1 MLKKGREIMAI
12 ITISRGSFSR
22 GREVAER
29 VAKKLDYEVVSRE
42 IILETSK
49 DFNIPEI
56 KLIRAI
62 HDAPSFLERFTFGR
76 ERYLA
81 HIASTLLDHM
91 EKDHIV
97 YHGLAGHFFV
107 KHISHVLK
115 VRIIADREERLKIK
129 MEREKTSREKALE
142 ALEKDD
148 HERRQWSLKLYGV
161 DTWDP
166 SLYDLVLHIHK
177 LTVENAADLIC
188 HTVQLEQFKPT
199 PESQQAMAD
208 LALAAR
214 VKAQIVEKYPVSKVT
229 AREGEALVDVQAS
242 ETLTSAIEEEI
253 GCLVGHVA
261 GLKKVKVHVVP
272 ATLFDLP
279 M

>member
-1 MLKKGREIMAI
+1 MSI

-29 VAKKLDYEVVSRE
+29 VAKKLNYQVVSRE

-62 HDAPSFLERFTFGR
+62 HDAPSILERFTFGR

-81 HIASTLLDHM
+81 QIESTLLDHM
-91 EKDHIV
+91 EKDNIV

-107 KHISHVLK
+107 RHISHVLK
-115 VRIIADREERLKIK
+115 VRIIADLEDRVRTK

-142 ALEKDD
+142 ELARDD
-148 HERRQWSLKLYGV
+148 HERRQWSLKLYGI
-161 DTWDP
+161 DTWDS
-166 SLYDLVLHIHK
+166 SLYDLVLHVHK
-177 LTVENAADLIC
+177 LTVENAADIIC
-188 HTVQLEQFKPT
+188 HTVNLEQFRTT
-199 PESQQAMAD
+199 PESQSAMDD

-214 VKAQIVEKYPVSKVT
+214 VKAEIVEKYPVSKVT
-229 AREGEALVDVQAS
+229 AREGEALVHVQAS
-242 ETLTSAIEEEI
+242 ETVATAIAEDIEYM
-253 GCLVGHVA
+253 VA
-261 GLKKVKVHVVP
+261 PLPGVRTVKVHVVP
-272 ATLFDLP
+272 TTLFDGH
-279 M
+279 MR

>member
-1 MLKKGREIMAI
+1 MAV

-29 VAKKLDYEVVSRE
+29 VAKKLNYGVVSRE

-49 DFNIPEI
+49 EFNIPEI

-62 HDAPSFLERFTFGR
+62 HDAPSILERFTFGR

-81 HIASTLLDHM
+81 QIESTLLDHM
-91 EKDHIV
+91 EKDNIV

-107 KHISHVLK
+107 RHISHVLK
-115 VRIIADREERLKIK
+115 VRIIADLEERARTK
-129 MEREKTSREKALE
+129 MKLEKTSKEKALQD
-142 ALEKDD
+142 LERDD

-161 DTWDP
+161 DTWDA
-166 SLYDLVLHIHK
+166 SLYDLVLHVHK
-177 LTVENAADLIC
+177 LTVENAANIIC
-188 HTVQLEQFKPT
+188 DTVQLEQFRTT
-199 PESQQAMAD
+199 PESQRAMDD

-214 VKAQIVEKYPVSKVT
+214 VKAKIVEKYPISKVA
-229 AREGEALVDVQAS
+229 ARQGEALVHVQAA
-242 ETLTSAIEEEI
+242 ETLTSVIHEDIE
-253 GCLVGHVA
+253 CMVRQVT
-261 GLKKVKVHVVP
+261 GLKKVRVHVVP
-272 ATLFDLP
+272 TTLFDGH